1 MKDKSRRRIADRAE
15 DIRLAIAN
23 IRSDVGDMSKPAFLV
38 DGKTQRAVIEGLIVV
53 GEAATHI
60 IHAAPELEN
69 RQHNTWRHLQDAV
82 GCATSWPMS
91 IFGSMP
97 RLFGTRSTTIFP
109 AWRMRCGRSK
119 MSMPEPAIAYRD
131 PLNGPARLK

>member
-38 DGKTQRAVIEGLIVV
+38 DGKTQRAVVEGLIVV

-69 RQHNTWRHLQDAV
+69 RQHDIWRHLQDASGMRNILAHEYFRV
-82 GCATSWPMS
+82 DAAVVWD
-91 IFGSMP
+91 
-97 RLFGTRSTTIFP
+97 TINNDLSSLEN
-109 AWRMRCGRSK
+109 ALRTI
-119 MSMPEPAIAYRD
+119 EDVDA
-131 PLNGPARLK
+131 